1 MSEPEGIEVIAR
13 FDGNGWVRPLK
24 IRWEGRVIPVD
35 STGRRW
41 QAEDGLHVLCMLPG
55 GRVVE
60 LIFQP
65 AELRWYLR
73 TLGRD
78 RRAA

>member
-1 MSEPEGIEVIAR
+1 MPEPEAIEVIAR
-13 FDGNGWVRPLK
+13 FDNNGWVQPLR
-24 IRWEGRVIPVD
+24 IRSEGRVIPVD

-41 QAEDGLHVLCMLPG
+41 QDEAGMHILCMLPG

-73 TLGRD
+73 RLGEG